1 MGPDAMI
8 LVFWMLMDKLQAP
21 NSQLSGSWVLG
32 ASTGVPTHDKVM
44 RESPDGQ
51 GESGL
56 KGSIPGLPER
66 LPQNQNLSVLLFQDL
81 HQLLWH
87 LRGLS
92 PTTFLC
98 KKINLEL

>member
-1 MGPDAMI
+1 M
-8 LVFWMLMDKLQAP
+8 
-21 NSQLSGSWVLG
+21 
-32 ASTGVPTHDKVM
+32 GVPTHDKVM
-44 RESPDGQ
+44 WESSDGQ
-51 GESGL
+51 GESEFEAPAPL
-56 KGSIPGLPER
+56 DLPEC
-66 LPQNQNLSVLLFQDL
+66 LPQNQNLSVLLFHDL

>member
-1 MGPDAMI
+1 MWG
-8 LVFWMLMDKLQAP
+8 KL
-21 NSQLSGSWVLG
+21 LLG

-56 KGSIPGLPER
+56 KGPPGSAWASTP
-66 LPQNQNLSVLLFQDL
+66 NQNLSVLLFHDF
-81 HQLLWH
+81 HQLRILTLTGAIPNH
-87 LRGLS
+87 LSL
-92 PTTFLC
+92 

>member
-1 MGPDAMI
+1 M
-8 LVFWMLMDKLQAP
+8 
-21 NSQLSGSWVLG
+21 LG
-32 ASTGVPTHDKVM
+32 ASMGVPTHDKVM

-56 KGSIPGLPER
+56 EGPPGSAWASTPKTRII
-66 LPQNQNLSVLLFQDL
+66 LFYYFMTFTNSSDIYG
-81 HQLLWH
+81 
-87 LRGLS
+87 GLS